1 MTADSLDLGV
11 ASIVL
16 FSAALHAVWNALVK
30 MRGDQIVSMTVVTT
44 AAALVGLCAL
54 PFLPLPLPAS
64 WPFLGAALAAHLS
77 FFLALARS
85 YRVGDFSQAYPIA
98 RGANPLI
105 VALVAFVVAGER
117 LTSTSLLG
125 MGLVAAGI
133 AALAVSPGRRIDWRG
148 VLAALLTA
156 VTIAV
161 SLVIDGLGV
170 RRAGNP
176 FSYLAWIFLLD
187 CVPISLYSVWRYG
200 RRGYLER
207 ARPLVRFGLL
217 GGLMNTTSYGI
228 AIWAMSRAP
237 MSLVVAL
244 RETNVVFGAAI
255 GALLLRE
262 ALGGWRLAAAAVV
275 AAGVVLI
282 KLGG

>member
-11 ASIVL
+11 ASIIL
-16 FSAALHAVWNALVK
+16 MSAALHAVWNALVK
-30 MRGDQIVSMTVVTT
+30 ARGDQIVSMTVITT